1 MSVVAFERKQNT
13 GEWSEKELSTIV
25 AALSAATAPGT
36 GREWETGM
44 TEKGDVQFY
53 LLSPLPDQACELC
66 VSRIGGRYI
75 LEDGSGRLLFE
86 HRNLDLVALHAKAA
100 VPSTSWL
107 MVRVITLWCA
117 IRSATD
123 EKPDRGSSR
132 AKSCSSSSC
141 RSSRLS
147 PDLASPFPDHLP
159 ILKVS

>member
-13 GEWSEKELSTIV
+13 GEWSERELGTIL
-25 AALSAATAPGT
+25 ATLSAATAPGT
-36 GREWETGM
+36 GREWETGV

-107 MVRVITLWCA
+107 MVRVITLWIA

-123 EKPDRGSSR
+123 EKLDSMLLEGEELFVQFVPQLV
-132 AKSCSSSSC
+132 AF
-141 RSSRLS
+141 
-147 PDLASPFPDHLP
+147 A
-159 ILKVS
+159 

>member
-13 GEWSEKELSTIV
+13 GEWSERELSTIL
-25 AALSAATAPGT
+25 AALSAATAPGA
-36 GREWETGM
+36 GREWETGV

-107 MVRVITLWCA
+107 MVRMVTLWCA

-123 EKPDRGSSR
+123 EKLDPMLLEGEE
-132 AKSCSSSSC
+132 
-141 RSSRLS
+141 LLVQFV
-147 PDLASPFPDHLP
+147 PQLAAFA
-159 ILKVS
+159 

>member
-13 GEWSEKELSTIV
+13 GEWSERELSTIL

-36 GREWETGM
+36 GREWETGV

-75 LEDGSGRLLFE
+75 LEDGMGRLLFE

-107 MVRVITLWCA
+107 MVRAITLWCA
-117 IRSATD
+117 VRSAFH
-123 EKPDRGSSR
+123 EKAEPWLVEGEE
-132 AKSCSSSSC
+132 
-141 RSSRLS
+141 LFVQFV
-147 PDLASPFPDHLP
+147 PQLAAFA
-159 ILKVS
+159 

>member
-13 GEWSEKELSTIV
+13 GEWSERELGTIL

-36 GREWETGM
+36 GREWETGV

-75 LEDGSGRLLFE
+75 LEDGFGRLLFE

-107 MVRVITLWCA
+107 MVRMITLWCA

-123 EKPDRGSSR
+123 EKLEPMLLEGEE
-132 AKSCSSSSC
+132 
-141 RSSRLS
+141 LFVQFV
-147 PDLASPFPDHLP
+147 PQLAAFA
-159 ILKVS
+159 